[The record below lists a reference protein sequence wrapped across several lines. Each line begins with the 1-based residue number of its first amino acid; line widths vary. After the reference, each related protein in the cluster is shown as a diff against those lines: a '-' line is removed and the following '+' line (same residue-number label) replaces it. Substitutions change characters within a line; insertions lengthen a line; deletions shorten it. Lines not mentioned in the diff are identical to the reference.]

1 MGASEMPLRATGAE
15 VREIIETDLDDDQV
29 LPFLDTSNVLV
40 DEHLIVTPAISAPL
54 LKKIEI
60 YLAAHFITLWD
71 PRSQKEEAGD
81 TRFTYEGKTAMGLD
95 SSKYGQMAQ
104 TLDPT
109 GKLSQLDN
117 DDRQNF
123 IFRIGNETDVE
134 TIP

>member
-1 MGASEMPLRATGAE
+1 MPLRTTAPE
-15 VREIIETDLDDDQV
+15 VCAIIETDLEGDAV
-29 LPFLDTSNVLV
+29 LPFIEVASVLV
-40 DEHLIVTPAISAPL
+40 DEHLNAESPPITPTL
-54 LKKIEI
+54 LSKIET
-60 YLAAHFITLWD
+60 YLSAHFLTLWD

-81 TRFTYEGKTAMGLD
+81 TKFTYEGKTAMGLD

-109 GKLSQLDN
+109 GKLSQLDS